1 MYICVCT
8 SMFAATW
15 MDLETI
21 ILSQADKKISHTIT
35 YMWNLNYDT
44 KELIDKTDITDI
56 EDRLT
61 DTENNLQI

>member
-1 MYICVCT
+1 
-8 SMFAATW
+8 MFAATW

-21 ILSQADKKISHTIT
+21 ILSQADKKISHNIT